1 MKALFPFLTLLVLAL
16 ASHISL
22 ASNSVAAPNA
32 SSSPAPGTQSG
43 AYCECGYTYCA
54 SVLMAMKKP
63 WTMKQL
69 GDAYCATS
77 HAVCSSGRPSTGINT
92 ALFIC
97 LCNDPGQK
105 YGTTLDLVCASPFR
119 QALGSKEDA
128 RRAPVSKST
137 LDILK
142 QHDDQNSDQTRAQLQ
157 RLLEQN
163 NQHGRIHHLSSRDA
177 LKCRVALPVQ
187 VLIPGYGPAAIDGL
201 ECLDA

>member
-22 ASNSVAAPNA
+22 AGNSVAAPNA

-105 YGTTLDLVCASPFR
+105 YGTTLDLVCACDKCLVVAPDFR
-119 QALGSKEDA
+119 GRCETPCYSGQC
-128 RRAPVSKST
+128 KSRS
-137 LDILK
+137 IG
-142 QHDDQNSDQTRAQLQ
+142 QL
-157 RLLEQN
+157 
-163 NQHGRIHHLSSRDA
+163 
-177 LKCRVALPVQ
+177 V
-187 VLIPGYGPAAIDGL
+187 
-201 ECLDA
+201 